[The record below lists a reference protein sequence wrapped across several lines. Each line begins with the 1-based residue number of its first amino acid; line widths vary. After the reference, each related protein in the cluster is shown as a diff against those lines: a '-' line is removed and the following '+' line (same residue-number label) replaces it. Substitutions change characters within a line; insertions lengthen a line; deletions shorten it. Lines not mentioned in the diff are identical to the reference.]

1 MARPGAVSV
10 RSRAPSVK
18 ASFAPAIVPVLVAL
32 RAAVES
38 SGLTRMSAPVGVAVA
53 LSGGRDS
60 IVLLDA
66 LAMLAPELDIG
77 LSAIHVHHGL
87 SPNAD
92 AWAAFCAEA
101 CASCGVPLAVRRVT
115 VTRSGGES
123 LEASARAARYA
134 AFAAVDVPC
143 IALAHHADDQAETVL
158 LQLLRGA
165 GPQGLAAMPVLRAS
179 AAGPSL
185 FRPFLALPRSAIVA
199 YASARH
205 LTFVDD
211 ESNVD
216 TGRKRNF
223 LRHEVAP
230 LLAAA
235 FPGYPATLARAAE
248 HQAESAQL
256 ADALARLDA
265 EGAIDCGAGPN
276 PSLERAALVAL
287 AASAPA
293 RAKNLLRWFLRLHGQ
308 KAPSSARLAA
318 MLDQLRHA
326 GPDARV
332 RLAHAGIEIGVHRGR
347 IFVHRPALAPYAIAW
362 RGAASVVLPHGTLEF
377 VASAGAGI
385 AQAAT
390 ANAEVTI
397 RPRSGGERIRPE
409 RGRPSRSLKRL
420 LHDAGLAPW
429 QRDAF
434 PLVYRGDTLVAV
446 PGIAVDVAFQTAA
459 GAPGYEVRW
468 QPSQPW

>member
-1 MARPGAVSV
+1 M
-10 RSRAPSVK
+10 RAPLD
-18 ASFAPAIVPVLVAL
+18 PVRIA
-32 RAAVES
+32 
-38 SGLTRMSAPVGVAVA
+38 VAV
-53 LSGGRDS
+53 SGGRDS
-60 IVLLDA
+60 IALLDA
-66 LAMLAPELDIG
+66 LALLAPELGVG
-77 LSAIHVHHGL
+77 LTAIHVHHGL

-92 AWAAFCAEA
+92 KWAAFCTEA
-101 CASCGVPLAVRRVT
+101 CANRGVPLTVRRV
-115 VTRSGGES
+115 VVARVGGES
-123 LEASARAARYA
+123 LEAAARAARYA
-134 AFAAVDVPC
+134 AFATIDARC
-143 IALAHHADDQAETVL
+143 MALAHHADDQAETVL

-165 GPQGLAAMPVLRAS
+165 GPHGLAAMPLLRAS
-179 AAGPSL
+179 PAGPSL
-185 FRPFLALPRSAIVA
+185 LRPFLALPGTAIAA
-199 YASARH
+199 YASSRG
-205 LTFVDD
+205 LSFVDD

-248 HQAESAQL
+248 HQAEAAQL

-265 EGAIDCGAGPN
+265 GETIDCEATPS
-276 PSLERAALVAL
+276 PSLDRAALAAL

-293 RAKNLLRWFLRLHGQ
+293 RAKNLLRWFLRVNGL

-318 MLDQLRHA
+318 MLEQLQHA

-332 RLAHAGIEIGVHRGR
+332 RLAHAGIELGVHRGR
-347 IFVHRPALAPYAIAW
+347 ILVHQPALAPYSITW
-362 RGAASVVLPHGTLEF
+362 RGTASITLPHGTLEF
-377 VASAGAGI
+377 VPSAGAGI

-409 RGRPSRSLKRL
+409 RGGPSRSLKRL

-434 PLVYRGDTLVAV
+434 PLVFGDDMLVAV
-446 PGIAVDVAFQTAA
+446 PGIAVDAAFQPAA

-468 QPSQPW
+468 QPSQPMVIGARSRRGASHRRARRPSTHRSR